1 MASYENQGSGFDPF
15 ASGYELQGRGIV
27 SRPTTLKG
35 NTLSEKLI
43 NGEKT
48 IPVLLKHDVWIETG
62 KDAKGEPI
70 IERITT
76 NTPVLDENGNPRV
89 DPKSKAPITVQEIR
103 DVPISIAKKLIAEGK
118 AERRD
123 PMPE

>member
-1 MASYENQGSGFDPF
+1 MKYK
-15 ASGYELQGRGIV
+15 GRGIV
-27 SRPTTLKG
+27 SRPSTPKG
-35 NTLSEKLI
+35 TALSEKLI

-48 IPVLLKHDVWIETG
+48 IPVLLRNDVWIETG

-76 NTPVLDENGNPRV
+76 NTPVLDVDGNPRV
-89 DPKSKAPITVQEIR
+89 DPKSKAPITMQEVR
-103 DVPISIAKKLIAEGK
+103 DLPISVAKMLIAAGK